1 MTPIDWSHGMAAMHW
16 EVPYR
21 LHAAPGTLVVGLHGM
36 GEHDGVMARR
46 LHPLADAGHALLV
59 PRAPHPLEIRRPDR
73 IRIGYAWYHY
83 DGDEARFLASM
94 DRAASFL
101 FPLVDEVRDAPGV
114 PGSAPEPRR
123 TVLVG
128 FSQGAYL
135 AYYLALRHP
144 DRFVGVCGIAGRA
157 KPEVLEEYLDDAR
170 GIRVLHLHGEDDAAV
185 SPDPC
190 RESIEALARAGLD
203 ARFELLPG
211 AHDVSPEMVTR
222 LAAWIS
228 DLEDPS

>member
-1 MTPIDWSHGMAAMHW
+1 MTPLDWSHGMAAMHW

-21 LHAAPGTLVVGLHGM
+21 LHRGTGTLVVGLHGM

-46 LHPLADAGHALLV
+46 LAPLADRGHALLV
-59 PRAPHPLEIRRPDR
+59 PRGPHPLEIRRPDR

-83 DGDEARFLASM
+83 DGDEGRFLASM
-94 DRAASFL
+94 DRAARFL
-101 FPLVDEVRDAPGV
+101 FPLVDEIREGDG
-114 PGSAPEPRR
+114 GRPRR

-144 DRFVGVCGIAGRA
+144 DRFAGVCGIAGRA
-157 KPEVLEEYLDDAR
+157 KPEVLGDHLADAR
-170 GIRVLHLHGEDDAAV
+170 GVRVLHLHGEDDAAV

-190 RESIEALARAGLD
+190 RASIEALAAAGLD
-203 ARFELLPG
+203 ARFELVPG
-211 AHDVSPEMVTR
+211 GHDVTPDTVARVAT
-222 LAAWIS
+222 WIA